1 MTPPAHST
9 TVQTLP
15 GAGMTLASREIPP
28 VRPWEVLIRTH
39 VSYISAGTE
48 IFVVRQ
54 ARARAAGFEEP
65 MPLGYSLAGSI
76 VATGSEV
83 GGLAPGTRVAAIGT
97 GAFHSEYVVVSE
109 RLVVPL
115 SEGVSAKDAAP
126 MAMMGFAVEAVRKA
140 GLVFGQNVVVVG
152 GGPMGQY
159 VSQMSHSA
167 GCHTLLIDP
176 VPTRLAVASR
186 GVETLQPGG
195 AMVEA
200 IRKTFGAT
208 GVEVVFLCFGG
219 DGTAMTK
226 QLFEC
231 MSRGPDGIIQGRFVC
246 PGGVHLTLE
255 MASASGNLEFV
266 SSAKAG
272 PGYRDSAF
280 EGGADYTAGYV
291 PWTVSRN
298 LRVLE
303 RALAT
308 GLLSSTRIIT
318 HEFAFDAAPDAYAC
332 LEAPP
337 DDMIGTV
344 LRYS

>member
-1 MTPPAHST
+1 MKTPTHSRT
-9 TVQTLP
+9 LQTLP
-15 GAGMTLASREIPP
+15 GVGITAFSRELP
-28 VRPWEVLIRTH
+28 VIRPWEVLIRTH
-39 VSYISAGTE
+39 TSFISAGTE
-48 IFVVRQ
+48 IFVVRK
-54 ARARAAGFEEP
+54 ARANDEGFREP
-65 MPLGYSLAGSI
+65 IPMGYSLAGTVI
-76 VATGSEV
+76 AVGAAVDGLETG
-83 GGLAPGTRVAAIGT
+83 ARVAAIGT
-97 GAFHSEYVVVSE
+97 GAFHAEFVVVSQ

-115 SEGVSAKDAAP
+115 SESVSERHAAP

-140 GLVFGQNVVVVG
+140 RLAFGQNVVVVG

-167 GCHTLLIDP
+167 GCHTVLIDP
-176 VPTRLAVASR
+176 VPARLAAVSR
-186 GVETLQPGG
+186 GVETLPPDGDIANSISEIFGQP
-195 AMVEA
+195 
-200 IRKTFGAT
+200 

-219 DGTAMTK
+219 DGTAITR

-272 PGYRDSAF
+272 PGYRDSDF

-308 GLLSSTRIIT
+308 GLLNSSEIVT
-318 HEFAFDAAPDAYAC
+318 HEFAFEAAPEAYAC